1 LTFNIIPFSKSIKA
15 INLYIKFHFIY
26 LPSSYVFLV
35 LQLVNNSKQQQKL
48 SLIENGNGATKPQ
61 IVKKTINGHPT
72 PVHTDHHNPKMER
85 GKAFRQILAA
95 FIANIGPMNTGL
107 IFGFSAV
114 VIPQLQSPASSIQ
127 INEDQAS
134 WVGKLKC

>member
-1 LTFNIIPFSKSIKA
+1 M
-15 INLYIKFHFIY
+15 
-26 LPSSYVFLV
+26 
-35 LQLVNNSKQQQKL
+35 
-48 SLIENGNGATKPQ
+48 PQ

-72 PVHTDHHNPKMER
+72 PVHTETQNCKTER

-95 FIANIGPMNTGL
+95 FVANIGPMNTGL

-134 WVGKLKC
+134 WVGKLEPIFVKILSSESDHIVILNEVCS

>member
-1 LTFNIIPFSKSIKA
+1 M
-15 INLYIKFHFIY
+15 
-26 LPSSYVFLV
+26 FLV
-35 LQLVNNSKQQQKL
+35 LQLVNSKQQQKL

-72 PVHTDHHNPKMER
+72 PVHTEHHNSKMER
-85 GKAFRQILAA
+85 GKAFRQIIAA
-95 FIANIGPMNTGL
+95 FVANIGPMNTGL

-114 VIPQLQSPASSIQ
+114 VIPQLQSASSPIQ

-134 WVGKLKC
+134 WVGK